1 MEDQGNGTVET
12 NDDLD
17 GKSVQKKLTDIAVT
31 ALTAKSWKVGRSKP
45 SQQSYI
51 KILGKTIVVSV

>member
-31 ALTAKSWKVGRSKP
+31 A
-45 SQQSYI
+45 
-51 KILGKTIVVSV
+51 

>member
-31 ALTAKSWKVGRSKP
+31 ALTAKG
-45 SQQSYI
+45 
-51 KILGKTIVVSV
+51 